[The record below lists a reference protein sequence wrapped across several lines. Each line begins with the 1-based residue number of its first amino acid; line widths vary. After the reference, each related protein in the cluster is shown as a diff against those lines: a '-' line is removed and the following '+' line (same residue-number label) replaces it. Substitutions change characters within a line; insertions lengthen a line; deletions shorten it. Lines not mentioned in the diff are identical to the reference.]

1 MALGIVPGDPDSVT
15 NAFADLNI
23 ELDKEKA
30 ARKAARIEV
39 DMLARAVKDLKIS
52 ADKFAT
58 QIPTLEDMVKHLK
71 DKVVDGLNEVRA
83 QELCLERTSRVNE
96 DYKKQNAQLSKKLES
111 KSFGLIRIV
120 YHSWTIFW
128 LTPLWLAESNAELN
142 ALKAM
147 VDHVVAFF
155 YLGESSSKARTPQML
170 DSLPTRSQEII
181 LAKMRQSVSLTLKI
195 LKSLYPRAD
204 LDVMGEGFTVT
215 CSHEEALKLVK
226 DSDVMAGQVLD
237 MLGVDLSLG

>member
-1 MALGIVPGDPDSVT
+1 
-15 NAFADLNI
+15 
-23 ELDKEKA
+23 
-30 ARKAARIEV
+30 
-39 DMLARAVKDLKIS
+39 
-52 ADKFAT
+52 
-58 QIPTLEDMVKHLK
+58 
-71 DKVVDGLNEVRA
+71 
-83 QELCLERTSRVNE
+83 
-96 DYKKQNAQLSKKLES
+96 
-111 KSFGLIRIV
+111 
-120 YHSWTIFW
+120 
-128 LTPLWLAESNAELN
+128 
-142 ALKAM
+142 
-147 VDHVVAFF
+147 
-155 YLGESSSKARTPQML
+155 ML